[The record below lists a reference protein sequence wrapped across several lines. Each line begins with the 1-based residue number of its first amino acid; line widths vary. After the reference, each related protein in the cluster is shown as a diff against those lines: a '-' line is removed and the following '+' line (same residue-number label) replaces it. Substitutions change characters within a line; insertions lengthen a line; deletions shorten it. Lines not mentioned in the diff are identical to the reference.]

1 MSPISSS
8 PCPSPRTPRQP
19 PSAAASPRTRLR
31 GSGGV
36 ASSHFKFSEAA
47 LSVTPSSAQQEPPKS
62 PGRIMTGGGGG
73 GTRPYGRVASSPA
86 APWTPP
92 AQRRVSPVRAG
103 RGTSPS
109 PQRCPSP
116 GSGMENYFTWYI
128 TLNDLLSF
136 RLSARMIVKCSSS
149 IVLMNKPKIL

>member
-8 PCPSPRTPRQP
+8 PCPSPRTPRQL

-31 GSGGV
+31 GGGGGV
-36 ASSHFKFSEAA
+36 GSSHFKFSEAA
-47 LSVTPSSAQQEPPKS
+47 LSVTPSTAQQEPPKS
-62 PGRIMTGGGGG
+62 PGRIMTGGSGGG
-73 GTRPYGRVASSPA
+73 ARPYGSGRVASSPA
-86 APWTPP
+86 PPWTPP

-116 GSGMENYFTWYI
+116 GSGMENSFTLYVKLNYF
-128 TLNDLLSF
+128 
-136 RLSARMIVKCSSS
+136 
-149 IVLMNKPKIL
+149 